1 MLCSNDA
8 TTTDELEQLF
18 FILVIYSTVVIL
30 FQPPFLYNVCLHVCI
45 PIVVLWLEL
54 KNFEISK
61 TISRKFDIQE
71 SFLHFLKFYQNMRA
85 VALHKLYG
93 QTL

>member
-1 MLCSNDA
+1 MLCSNDVNDA

-30 FQPPFLYNVCLHVCI
+30 FSTTIFIQRVLTCLYTDSCFVDICQLF
-45 PIVVLWLEL
+45 LEL
-54 KNFEISK
+54 KNVEISK

-71 SFLHFLKFYQNMRA
+71 SFLHFSKFY
-85 VALHKLYG
+85 
-93 QTL
+93 